1 MPDQPVR
8 PFLSSCPPLTR
19 HPARPSPVIPVLVT
33 GINRG
38 TELALIPVTGTG
50 MTRESASGGQTRPN
64 NHPPQTASKHSA
76 TDPRI

>member
-1 MPDQPVR
+1 MGCRSDLACRISQPA
-8 PFLSSCPPLTR
+8 PFC

-50 MTRESASGGQTRPN
+50 MTRESGSGGQTRPN